1 MSVTSGLCTLRPVW
15 GMILLN
21 VFIIGLDSG
30 AKSTLSKFKED
41 TKLGG
46 VVGTPQESQVQQRG
60 V

>member
-1 MSVTSGLCTLRPVW
+1 
-15 GMILLN
+15 MILLN

-46 VVGTPQESQVQQRG
+46 VVGTPQESQEVQQRG